1 MPAAVYIR
9 VPVIVGRPPAGVPFR
24 APVVI
29 PIRRGMRGLG
39 ATSGVLG
46 PADLYQLALGAG
58 FPSDT
63 AVKMAAIALKE
74 SGGNPAAYNG
84 TPPDDSYG
92 LWQINM
98 YGNLGPA
105 RMAQFGLTSKSQL
118 FDPATNAA
126 AAFRIWGGNDN
137 NLNVAWAINDGAV
150 NQSRYQANLPVV
162 MAAVGSPGLPATSTP
177 GAPDGST
184 PAGAIVAGDGA
195 TFQLP
200 GGLSTLDATSLGLIA
215 AAAGLALYAI
225 A

>member
-9 VPVIVGRPPAGVPFR
+9 VPRIVGRPPARVPFR

-29 PIRRGMRGLG
+29 PIRRGLG
-39 ATSGVLG
+39 GSSSVLG

-126 AAFRIWGGNDN
+126 AAFAIWGGNDN
-137 NLNVAWAINDGAV
+137 NLNVGWAINDGAV

-162 MAAVGSPGLPATSTP
+162 MAAVGAPPAAAP
-177 GAPDGST
+177 APDGST
-184 PAGAIVAGDGA
+184 PAGSIIAGDGSGGS

-200 GGLSTLDATSLGLIA
+200 GALSTLDATSLGLIA